1 MKNYTITFS
10 LFVCFL
16 MMTVTVFSYNNTPDT
31 IPTPKIITNIKTGI
45 KNILTKKT
53 KDSIHASVIK
63 KDSIT
68 KVEKPN
74 YWTIKNKPS
83 ILFTQ
88 TSFVNW
94 VKGGNNT
101 TAGIAAFSGNYN
113 YKKGQLFWNNSALI
127 KYGLSKEDEFNYAL
141 KTDDIIQ
148 LKSALGYKPN
158 DTSKWYYSGDFS
170 LTTQMAKGYNNNTKT
185 TVISTFFAPARM
197 RIGLGAAYTNKKENI
212 TLNISPLTNQVTFV
226 LDQDLANSGAFG
238 VTAAETDG
246 NGNIIKKGENI
257 YSEFGALIS
266 AEYKTLIMKNVNLSI
281 KSSFY
286 SDYLNKFGNV
296 DTDIEMNID
305 MKVNKYI
312 QSTITSHLLYD
323 DDARILQDDGTQ
335 IGPKA
340 QLKQILGIG
349 VSYLF

>member
-1 MKNYTITFS
+1 MNLT
-10 LFVCFL
+10 
-16 MMTVTVFSYNNTPDT
+16 MFSYNNTKDT
-31 IPTPKIITNIKTGI
+31 IPTPEVLVNIKTSI
-45 KNILTKKT
+45 QKIFTKKN
-53 KDSIHASVIK
+53 KDSIQSSIVK

-68 KVEKPN
+68 KALEKKERIK
-74 YWTIKNKPS
+74 YWTVQNKPS

-101 TAGIAAFSGNYN
+101 IAGIAAFNGTYN
-113 YKKGQLFWNNSALI
+113 YKKENLFWNNSALI
-127 KYGLSKEDEFNYAL
+127 KYGLSKEDEYSYAL
-141 KTDDIIQ
+141 KTDDIVQ
-148 LKSALGYKPN
+148 LKSALGYRKN
-158 DTSKWYYSGDFS
+158 KESKWYYSGDFS
-170 LTTQMAKGYNNNTKT
+170 LTTQMAKGYNNKTKT
-185 TVISTFFAPARM
+185 TIISTFFAPARM
-197 RIGLGAAYTNKKENI
+197 RIGFGAAYENKKENLK
-212 TLNISPLTNQVTFV
+212 LNVSPLTNQVTFV
-226 LDQDLANSGAFG
+226 LDQDLANSGSFG
-238 VTAAETDG
+238 VTPAEIDDDG
-246 NGNIIKKGENI
+246 NILKKGKNI

-266 AEYKTLIMKNVNLSI
+266 AEFKTLIMKNINLSI

-286 SDYLNKFGNV
+286 SDYLEKFGNI

-335 IGPKA
+335 IGPRA

-349 VSYLF
+349 VSYAF